1 MWRRWLAFARSE
13 PLVVGDTQAAAPQAE
28 TWQTQLTGIG
38 MGFLSKRLATVTLGS
53 IVVTFKTLSEPQM
66 WAIVSMACCAMLC
79 FTWEQVS
86 AKAK

>member
-1 MWRRWLAFARSE
+1 
-13 PLVVGDTQAAAPQAE
+13 
-28 TWQTQLTGIG
+28 

-66 WAIVSMACCAMLC
+66 WAVVSMACCAMLC